1 MSGIDIV
8 TNSAIT
14 LIGGLVVGVLI
25 GGWQKESNINEK
37 AYVDLLG
44 HLDKGRPMNPTTW
57 KPELRQANNIAMI
70 FGNDE
75 VKEISSRIIATLES
89 GSIPLVELR
98 KLIDTELIPA
108 IKKDLSR
115 PWWKFWT

>member
-1 MSGIDIV
+1 MSAVDIFIS
-8 TNSAIT
+8 SAIT
-14 LIGGLVVGVLI
+14 LVGGLVVGLLI
-25 GGWQKESNINEK
+25 GGWQKEYSIKEK

-75 VKEISSRIIATLES
+75 VKEISSKIIAKLES

-98 KLIDTELIPA
+98 N
-108 IKKDLSR
+108 
-115 PWWKFWT
+115 

>member
-1 MSGIDIV
+1 MSAIDIAIS
-8 TNSAIT
+8 SAIT
-14 LIGGLVVGVLI
+14 LIGGLVVGLLI
-25 GGWQKESNINEK
+25 GRWQKESSIKEK

-44 HLDKGRPMNPTTW
+44 QMNKGRPMNPTTR

-70 FGNDE
+70 FGNDK
-75 VKEISSRIIATLES
+75 VKEISSKIIATLES

-98 KLIDTELIPA
+98 SLIDTELIPA

-115 PWWKFWT
+115 PWWKFW